1 MKAFAVAGQ
10 RIFRLKSIDQITFIA
25 VFSCKANSLFDPSN
39 IKYQRESKK
48 SKWKIHTL

>member
-1 MKAFAVAGQ
+1 MKAFAVAGR
-10 RIFRLKSIDQITFIA
+10 RILGLKSIDQITFIA
-25 VFSCKANSLFDPSN
+25 VFFCKAIPLFLPSN